1 MGKVCSS
8 LSLPV
13 EGASSDNASPNA
25 TMPNCE
31 NELTID
37 VE

>member
-1 MGKVCSS
+1 MGKVCNS

-13 EGASSDNASPNA
+13 EGTSSDNALPNA

-31 NELTID
+31 NELNID